1 MTKRLQDRVALITGA
16 GSMGDGMGNGKAT
29 ALRLAQEGALIC
41 ALDIS
46 LEAAQDTCAL
56 IEQNGGRAMAF
67 AADVT
72 NEDQIANAVAACL
85 EAFGQIDILQNNVGI
100 LRTGGAA
107 DTTVEDWDLMVQI
120 NMKAVFLPT
129 KHVLPHFIERGS
141 GVVTNVSSIAGLR
154 YLGAPYIGY
163 NATKG
168 SIISFTRNLA
178 AEVAPHGIRANAI
191 LPGFID
197 TPMSRQAI
205 VDNSAAPD
213 QIDWDALGQQRA
225 ARIPL
230 GRVGTPWDV
239 ANAALFLASE
249 DASYITGTEITVDGG
264 VSCRV

>member
-1 MTKRLQDRVALITGA
+1 MKRLKNRIALVTGA
-16 GSMGDGMGNGKAT
+16 GTMNGGLGNGKAT
-29 ALRLAQEGALIC
+29 AIRLAQEGATIC
-41 ALDIS
+41 ALDIHM
-46 LEAAQDTCAL
+46 EAAEQTCQQVRTHGGTAL
-56 IEQNGGRAMAF
+56 AV

-72 NEDQIANAVAACL
+72 NEDQMASAIEACL
-85 EAFGQIDILQNNVGI
+85 NAFGRIDILQNNVGI
-100 LRTGGAA
+100 LRAGGAL
-107 DTTVEDWDLMVQI
+107 DTSVSDWDLMTQV

-129 KHVLPHFIERGS
+129 KHVLPHLIEQGG

-154 YLGAPYIGY
+154 YLGTPYIGY

-197 TPMSRQAI
+197 TPMARNITEQNT
-205 VDNSAAPD
+205 DDPD
-213 QIDWDALGQQRA
+213 TIDWDTLDQQRA

-239 ANAALFLASE
+239 ANAAVFLASDE
-249 DASYITGTEITVDGG
+249 ASYITGTEITVDGG

>member
-1 MTKRLQDRVALITGA
+1 MKRLEGKVALVTGA
-16 GSMGDGMGNGKAT
+16 GSMKGGMGNGKAT
-29 ALRLAQEGALIC
+29 AIRLAQEGARIC
-41 ALDIS
+41 ALD
-46 LEAAQDTCAL
+46 LHLAAAEETCKL
-56 IEQNGGRAMAF
+56 IRAEGGRAVAM

-72 NEDQIANAVAACL
+72 QEDQVQSSITQCL
-85 EAFGQIDILQNNVGI
+85 SEFGQIDILQNNVGI
-100 LRTGGAA
+100 LKTGGAM
-107 DTTVEDWDLMVQI
+107 DSTVEDWDMLVHV

-129 KHVLPHFIERGS
+129 KHVLPHFVDRKG
-141 GVVTNVSSIAGLR
+141 GVVTNISSIAGLR
-154 YLGAPYIGY
+154 YLGTPYIGY

-197 TPMSRQAI
+197 TPMARDITEQNAE
-205 VDNSAAPD
+205 DPEA
-213 QIDWDALGQQRA
+213 IDWDALDKQRA

-239 ANAALFLASE
+239 ANAAVFLASD